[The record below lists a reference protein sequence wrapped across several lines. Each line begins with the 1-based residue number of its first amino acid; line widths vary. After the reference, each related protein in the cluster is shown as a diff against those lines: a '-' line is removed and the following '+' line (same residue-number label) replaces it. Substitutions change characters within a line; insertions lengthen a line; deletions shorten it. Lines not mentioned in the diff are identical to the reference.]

1 MKLLLVVST
10 VILSKFCT
18 LNGVTVEDYKDL
30 QESLMTNYSNKVR
43 PVQNQDHTVQV
54 TAWFHLADIND
65 VDVVQQQLVTT
76 AYLSI
81 LWIDEFLV
89 WDREITNI
97 ERLYFKQKDIWIPDI
112 VLKNGVNKF
121 EELGG
126 EFYYLEVSP
135 DGLVHW
141 MPYQVFESKCDIDI
155 TYFPFDT
162 QVCDIT
168 FISWSF
174 TKLEVNMT
182 LPESSPSVEFYD
194 FNENSVWS
202 IESTEGRISQSDF
215 ADSTVTF
222 TLRLRRKPLYYVMNL
237 IMPVILLG
245 VISLLVFVIPADA
258 GEKMS
263 FAVTVFLSFAVF
275 LSIIS
280 MQLPVNSE
288 KTSLLGVYLV
298 FQMSISVAIIIIS
311 AFQLRLHHRSEERK
325 VGTFYRGIVRMER
338 CLRCVKSCAK
348 SDDSFSQ
355 KKYDWGNDSSEP
367 KVDYDNVNW
376 KDVSS
381 AIDLV
386 CFWTLLFCGIIAT
399 TVLVVYMNYGI

>member
-1 MKLLLVVST
+1 MKMFLFVIVLTFSTFGTVCGVST
-10 VILSKFCT
+10 T
-18 LNGVTVEDYKDL
+18 EYKNL
-30 QESLMTNYSNKVR
+30 QKTLMTNYSNKVR
-43 PVQNQDHTVQV
+43 PVQDQDDTVYV
-54 TAWFHLADIND
+54 MTSFILADLND
-65 VDVVQQQLVTT
+65 VDAVQQRLVTT
-76 AYLSI
+76 AYLRI
-81 LWIDEFLV
+81 VWIDEFLQ
-89 WDREITNI
+89 WDKYTTGV

-126 EFYYLEVSP
+126 EFYYLAVSP
-135 DGLVHW
+135 NGEVEWL
-141 MPYQVFESKCDIDI
+141 PYLVFESKCDIDI

-182 LPESSPSVEFYD
+182 LFEDSPSVDFYD
-194 FNENSVWS
+194 FVENSVWG
-202 IESTEGRISQSDF
+202 IKSTGARRSQSDF

-222 TLRLRRKPLYYVMNL
+222 TLHLHRKPLYYVMNL
-237 IMPVILLG
+237 ILPVVLLG

-298 FQMSISVAIIIIS
+298 FQMSIAVATIIVS
-311 AFQLRLHHRSEERK
+311 AFQLRLHHRCEERK
-325 VGTFYRGIVRMER
+325 VGTFYRGIVRIER
-338 CLRCVKSCAK
+338 CLRCVKFC
-348 SDDSFSQ
+348 SDKNSK
-355 KKYDWGNDSSEP
+355 KKYDWRNDSCEP
-367 KVDYDNVNW
+367 KVDYDDVGW

-381 AIDLV
+381 AIDFV
-386 CFWTLLFCGIIAT
+386 CFWTMLFFGIIVT
-399 TVLVVYMNYGI
+399 TVLVVYMNNGIS